1 MIKTLVSLIVQLT
14 GICRDNEID
23 LHRQVHCLDMKSNE
37 WHIAALQVYEN
48 LFRQE
53 AQKRYEMGELKF
65 DREGGIIEAKKK
77 K

>member
-1 MIKTLVSLIVQLT
+1 
-14 GICRDNEID
+14 
-23 LHRQVHCLDMKSNE
+23 MKSNE
-37 WHIAALQVYEN
+37 WHIAAVQVYEN